1 MSPLLK
7 YRITATTTCFPCCR
21 RKMVTEEP
29 SDLPGTY
36 DVIRYII
43 NFDGSYWKVQL
54 TGKEQGCR
62 GTLDTARDVNYL

>member
-1 MSPLLK
+1 M
-7 YRITATTTCFPCCR
+7 
-21 RKMVTEEP
+21 TEEP